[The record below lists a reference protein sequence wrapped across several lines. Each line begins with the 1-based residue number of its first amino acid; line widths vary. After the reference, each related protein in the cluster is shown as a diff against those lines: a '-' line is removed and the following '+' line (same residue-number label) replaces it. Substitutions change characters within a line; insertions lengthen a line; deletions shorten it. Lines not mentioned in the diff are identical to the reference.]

1 MTRIRTAAV
10 ALALAAAVL
19 LIGPGAPRAGAQTG
33 SGELGPG
40 SVRATARDLGSGS
53 FVGSGIPAR
62 QPAAESLFTWT
73 RQGTSS
79 ICVQFGGPVP
89 PELAA
94 HLYAI
99 AGPTV
104 ITDQV
109 SGPGTPMVPAGVV
122 ALDDPALLPP
132 GATAVGDL
140 VTEVGESGTTI
151 VAVPRCV
158 QPGDPLLGEPPSP
171 AEIWQETPL
180 PRATV
185 HASPP
190 GTIGWPGITRLA
202 TYFWGDALADTG
214 AAVSLRGFD
223 VTVVARPIAY
233 AWSFGDGTTAV
244 VADPGSATAPLRVT
258 FLRRGD
264 YLVDLYVVWEGRAH
278 VSFAGFGVADVDLGT
293 VTLPERAPYHVA
305 EVRALLHSSPRRH

>member
-1 MTRIRTAAV
+1 VTRTRAAGV
-10 ALALAAAVL
+10 ALAAAVL
-19 LIGPGAPRAGAQTG
+19 LVAPGGARAVAQTG
-33 SGELGPG
+33 SGELGPD

-53 FVGSGIPAR
+53 FAGSGIPAR
-62 QPAAESLFTWT
+62 QPAVESPFTWT
-73 RQGTSS
+73 RQGTSW
-79 ICVQFGGPVP
+79 ICVQFAGPVP
-89 PELAA
+89 PELAG
-94 HLYAI
+94 HVHPI

-104 ITDQV
+104 VTEQV
-109 SGPGTPMVPAGVV
+109 IGPGTPVVPAGVV
-122 ALDDPALLPP
+122 SLDDPALLPP

-140 VTEVGESGTTI
+140 VTEVGQSGTTI
-151 VAVPRCV
+151 LAVPRCV
-158 QPGDPLLGEPPSP
+158 QPGDPLLGAAPAP

-180 PRATV
+180 PRAAV

-190 GTIGWPGITRLA
+190 GTDSWPGITRLA
-202 TYFWGDALADTG
+202 TYFWGEALPDAG

-244 VADPGSATAPLRVT
+244 EADPGSASAPLRVT

-264 YLVDLYVVWEGRAH
+264 YLIDLYVVWEGRAH
-278 VSFAGFGVADVDLGT
+278 ISFAGFDVADVDLGT
-293 VTLPERAPYHVA
+293 VTLPQRAPYHVA